1 MMLACLW
8 LSTVREPHRCD
19 SCKKS
24 PTNGSCSRSKR
35 SIVCSNASSGT
46 STCSGAS
53 WAVSR
58 GKRRLLTGVGHCD
71 FIPRMFA
78 VCSAQQSKQLSW
90 CWKTPCQGA
99 WVFLR
104 SSHALSHGFRIAPSH
119 SMKCQASN
127 NSSACS
133 CGVLECQPE
142 EEEEKAGDGQELEAQ
157 LPEYELEVQATSD
170 ECATQVSPGFCKD
183 GMEASE

>member
-1 MMLACLW
+1 MLACLW
-8 LSTVREPHRCD
+8 LSTVREPHRCA

-24 PTNGSCSRSKR
+24 PTNGLCSRSKR

-58 GKRRLLTGVGHCD
+58 GKRRLLTGVAHCD

-104 SSHALSHGFRIAPSH
+104 SSHALSRGFRIAPPH
-119 SMKCQASN
+119 SMKCQASHKLL
-127 NSSACS
+127 CM
-133 CGVLECQPE
+133 
-142 EEEEKAGDGQELEAQ
+142 Q
-157 LPEYELEVQATSD
+157 LWSVRMPARGGGGGWRW
-170 ECATQVSPGFCKD
+170 A
-183 GMEASE
+183 